1 MLTVKGVS
9 EQDLEAWK
17 ATPIAEAV
25 LSAVRAKQEQLERD
39 LGRGNYVDVDDPQKT
54 HGKSCEAKGRW
65 AAWEDILTMQASA

>member
-1 MLTVKGVS
+1 MLLVKGVS
-9 EQDLEAWK
+9 ELDLEQWK

-25 LSAVRAKQEQLERD
+25 IKAVRAKQEQLERD

-65 AAWEDILTMQASA
+65 SAYEDFITMQAG